1 MLKVLPC
8 EKEIF
13 TKSEIKD
20 TIARKLSR
28 HYGVTAQEATT
39 SQMYKS
45 CARTVLD
52 ILLEKRTRYREKL
65 KEKKNKKVYYL
76 CMEFLV
82 GRSLKNNLYNLGLQD
97 IMQETYMEI
106 FRHIDSLQNINMFFS
121 WVGTIATRKTYEY
134 IKKTRK
140 YVLYNAID
148 ILNYITNVNEIVP
161 EEVVQNKEA
170 RSMIH
175 GIIQNELTEIQ
186 QCCIV
191 KYFFYQMKQSEIARE
206 LNISENSVKSH
217 LLRAKSKIKLVVAN
231 SNYLCYV
238 YPFCT
243 IS

>member
-1 MLKVLPC
+1 MLV
-8 EKEIF
+8 EI
-13 TKSEIKD
+13 S
-20 TIARKLSR
+20 L
-28 HYGVTAQEATT
+28 
-39 SQMYKS
+39 
-45 CARTVLD
+45 
-52 ILLEKRTRYREKL
+52 
-65 KEKKNKKVYYL
+65 N
-76 CMEFLV
+76 
-82 GRSLKNNLYNLGLQD
+82 LKNSIEEYKKGDINAFTIIYAESYNYIYVCINNVICSISNKEVEIQD